1 MMSARIIPIAAGR
14 EVPPQHL
21 GEPGRALWKSIQR
34 DHEITDGAGLALLT
48 RACEC
53 QDRLAQVREQLA
65 ADGLLVAGYK
75 KQPRPHPLLAVEA
88 ETTRLQL
95 AAIRALGLEVDG

>member
-1 MMSARIIPIAAGR
+1 MSAKVVPIAAGR

-21 GEPGRALWKSIQR
+21 GAPGRGLWTSIQR
-34 DHEITDGAGLALLT
+34 DHDIADGAGLALLT

-53 QDRLAQVREQLA
+53 QDRLAQVRAQLA
-65 ADGLLVAGYK
+65 ADGLLVPGYK

-88 ETTRLQL
+88 ETVRLQL
-95 AAIRALGLEVDG
+95 AAIRALGLEIE